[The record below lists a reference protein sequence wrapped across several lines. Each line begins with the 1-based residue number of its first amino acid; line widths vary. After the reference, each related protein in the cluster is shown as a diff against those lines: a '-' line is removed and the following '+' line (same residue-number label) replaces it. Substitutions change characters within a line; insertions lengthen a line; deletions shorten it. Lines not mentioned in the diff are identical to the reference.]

1 MAAHAKALEHA
12 HQRNVVHHDVKPGNV
27 LIANGSQD
35 DEHVLLGDFGVARA
49 VGNADD
55 PGRPDDD
62 DSTLAATLAY
72 AAPEVITGDSID
84 GRADIYSLGCTLFR
98 MLTGKRPFGAPLA
111 LAHLHHTPPRISD
124 HLPGANRQL
133 DVVMARA
140 LAKSPEDRFRSAREF
155 AAAAAAAS
163 TSLTE
168 RSMPSTPRGAAVP
181 IATRLPL
188 DRLRS
193 NASERTCF
201 QPIPSPRAAPSVLRR
216 PLVILW
222 SIFAAVALI
231 AAVVWA
237 RLLWPS
243 SSAPE
248 ASVPATSTTATTSA
262 APAPAALGRAR
273 TDLGHVTKAG
283 TQPNATEGP

>member
-1 MAAHAKALEHA
+1 
-12 HQRNVVHHDVKPGNV
+12 
-27 LIANGSQD
+27 
-35 DEHVLLGDFGVARA
+35 
-49 VGNADD
+49 
-55 PGRPDDD
+55 
-62 DSTLAATLAY
+62 
-72 AAPEVITGDSID
+72 
-84 GRADIYSLGCTLFR
+84 
-98 MLTGKRPFGAPLA
+98 
-111 LAHLHHTPPRISD
+111 
-124 HLPGANRQL
+124 
-133 DVVMARA
+133 MARA

-155 AAAAAAAS
+155 AAAAAAVS

-181 IATRLPL
+181 IATRLPV

-193 NASERTCF
+193 NASERSAGF
-201 QPIPSPRAAPSVLRR
+201 REPIRIIPALPPRSVLRR

-273 TDLGHVTKAG
+273 TDLSHVTKAG